1 LDTFKLVNFVLK
13 SLSLFS
19 GCGGLD
25 SGVFQASFTPLAMA
39 EVTPHATKTL
49 SHWLGLT
56 LGSFCLLEPC
66 LSGRYFLLWLE
77 DILFQSHV
85 NLLET

>member
-1 LDTFKLVNFVLK
+1 MLK

-25 SGVFQASFTPLAMA
+25 SGVFQASFTPLALA

-49 SHWLGLT
+49 S
-56 LGSFCLLEPC
+56 
-66 LSGRYFLLWLE
+66 RWLE
-77 DILFQSHV
+77 
-85 NLLET
+85 